1 MAVPTYILTNSVEGS
16 FPLHPLQNFLFADF
30 FMMASLTGVRWSL
43 SVVLIC
49 IL

>member
-1 MAVPTYILTNSVEGS
+1 MSVPIYILTNSVEGS
-16 FPLHPLQNFLFADF
+16 FSPHPLQNFLFADIF
-30 FMMASLTGVRWSL
+30 TMPILTGVRWYL

>member
-16 FPLHPLQNFLFADF
+16 FSLQPLQNFLFADF
-30 FMMASLTGVRWSL
+30 HDGHSDWCEVIPQCS
-43 SVVLIC
+43 SD